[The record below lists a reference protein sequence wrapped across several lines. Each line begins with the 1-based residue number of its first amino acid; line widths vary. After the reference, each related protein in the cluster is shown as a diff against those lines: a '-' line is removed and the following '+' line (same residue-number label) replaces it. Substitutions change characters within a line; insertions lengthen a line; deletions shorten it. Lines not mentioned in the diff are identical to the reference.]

1 MRWGVSVRRTSLR
14 AKPTDALCPTRAGD
28 RYDDAL
34 QLTAVLP
41 NEPMALLGESADG
54 RFCYA
59 ETSYYA
65 GWVPAEDIGLC
76 RDLEAWRTAQE
87 GGFLRVTG
95 SRVTL
100 CCDPYEP
107 RVSGATLPMGTSLPL
122 AASPGTVRALR
133 GRMSYDNYLVRLPVR
148 RADGWLE
155 YREAMVPVSADVC
168 VGDLPYTH
176 ENVTAQAAKMRG
188 EVYGW
193 GGMLGGRD
201 CSAGGDVYRCFG
213 FPPAARRRRAG
224 AAARRGGRC
233 RLSTEEK
240 RAARCTL
247 PVGTILYFPGHHA
260 QLGCG
265 GRRAA
270 VRERGGKFSAA
281 GERGRRAARG
291 EHRRGDAADGG
302 AGERQKR
309 GWSRSPRS
317 SASHGRNGDG
327 ACRLSL
333 SIQFHGKRSHG
344 KMRGGAASKT
354 RGACVSGWKGEAAA
368 PQRRRCS
375 RARGCRIAVAE
386 QRMAARGELAANLVK
401 ASRVQRDAHEG
412 GRRAVECGGLQHAI
426 VEQGF
431 L

>member
-1 MRWGVSVRRTSLR
+1 MTAEEIARYNESLLCVPGEAARLWDLMRLRGRDVRWGVSVRRTSLR

-54 RFCYA
+54 SFCRA

-107 RVSGATLPMGTSLPL
+107 RVSGAALPMGTSLPL

-201 CSAGGDVYRCFG
+201 CSALVGDVYRCFG
-213 FPPAARRRRAG
+213 FRLPRDAAGLALLPG
-224 AAARRGGRC
+224 AEDVSA
-233 RLSTEEK
+233 LSTEEK
-240 RAARCTL
+240 RAALCTL
-247 PVGTILYFPGHHA
+247 PVGTILYFPGHVMLSWGA
-260 QLGCG
+260 
-265 GRRAA
+265 RAA
-270 VRERGGKFSAA
+270 
-281 GERGRRAARG
+281 
-291 EHRRGDAADGG
+291 
-302 AGERQKR
+302 
-309 GWSRSPRS
+309 
-317 SASHGRNGDG
+317 
-327 ACRLSL
+327 
-333 SIQFHGKRSHG
+333 
-344 KMRGGAASKT
+344 
-354 RGACVSGWKGEAAA
+354 
-368 PQRRRCS
+368 S
-375 RARGCRIAVAE
+375 RAR
-386 QRMAARGELAANLVK
+386 
-401 ASRVQRDAHEG
+401 
-412 GRRAVECGGLQHAI
+412 
-426 VEQGF
+426 
-431 L
+431 